1 MPNPKTPA
9 ERVVHDIRRA
19 IRDLRSTEDKIR
31 IVSEGLRREENV
43 AEQVLDLRRLER
55 SMTGLDVTAKE
66 IFCRRAARGHPPDRG
81 GAPAGPPHPATA
93 GHPPGDLL
101 PLT

>member
-9 ERVVHDIRRA
+9 ERVVHDTRRA
-19 IRDLRSTEDKIR
+19 IRELHLTEDKIR
-31 IVSEGLRREENV
+31 IVSEGLRREESV
-43 AEQVLDLRRLER
+43 AEQVLELRRLKK
-55 SMTGLDVTAKE
+55 SMTGLDLTAKE
-66 IFCRRAARGHPPDRG
+66 IPCRRAARGHPPGRG
-81 GAPAGPPHPATA
+81 GAPAGPPHPAAA